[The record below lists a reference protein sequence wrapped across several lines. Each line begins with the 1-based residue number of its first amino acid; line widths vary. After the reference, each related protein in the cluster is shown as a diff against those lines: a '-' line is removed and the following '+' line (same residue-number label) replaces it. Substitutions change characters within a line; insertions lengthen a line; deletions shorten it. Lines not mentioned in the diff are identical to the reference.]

1 MSRAVG
7 YVRVSTEE
15 QTQHGYSLEAQT
27 EAIKKYCEIHGWE
40 LLQIYRDDSYSGA
53 SMERPALEQLL
64 ADLHLHHFD
73 RVIVW
78 KLDRLSR
85 SLKDTL
91 YLLDDAFEKN
101 GIGFTSIQEQF
112 DTNTPIGKAVMQII
126 AVFAQLEREMIT
138 ERMKMGKYQK
148 ARLGQFPG
156 GHVLYGYKKNPATGE
171 FEVNEEEARIV
182 KLVYH
187 WYVYGDESG
196 QPIGM
201 DAIADKLTQMSIL
214 PPSAVRGVRVGV
226 RGKRGQKGEVIKH
239 WSSATVRQILTHQ
252 AYIGKNFF
260 GRNGKNAE
268 PEYTKDDWI
277 PIPFPQIIDDHI
289 YQLAQERRKRAKFWQ
304 RTHEMPLLVG
314 IIHCGICGLQFRGA
328 YDHGTKPVYSCY
340 GRLKRYH
347 RDESPICDSPRIPA
361 DWLDEQV
368 TQKVLEALQEP
379 KKMKE
384 AIEAHLESWERRR
397 QELELLVGPST
408 RQDKQLQDELGNLN
422 YLFRKGRI
430 PVAEYEKEASTLER
444 QIAELRNQHKH
455 QSEELRRLQK
465 LEQDL
470 DFVRQALE
478 KGYWQ
483 VGYQAVQQEVQ
494 MTWDAAVTIDAATGQ
509 VVNTKPRKEKHIQV
523 DFSQAVE
530 GGDASDDLFNLAMHG
545 SGKVM
550 LRQLFDRLHITVH
563 VYHDRVEVRGMIP
576 VGNINISSFQFLIGS
591 LKTWTPWTTRKT
603 IKKFQFLIGSLKT
616 LTQDCLCGMLYGF
629 NSS

>member
-15 QTQHGYSLEAQT
+15 QAQHGYSLEAQA
-27 EAIKKYCEIHGWE
+27 EAIRNYCKALGWE
-40 LLQIYRDDSYSGA
+40 LVRIYRDEGYSA
-53 SMERPALEQLL
+53 SSLDRPDLQQLIQ
-64 ADLHLHHFD
+64 DIPLHSFD
-73 RVIVW
+73 TVVFW
-78 KLDRLSR
+78 KLDRLTR
-85 SLKDTL
+85 SAKDTI
-91 YLLDDAFEKN
+91 YLLEDVFEKN
-101 GIGFTSIQEQF
+101 NITYVSIQEPF
-112 DTNTPIGKAVMQII
+112 VNTKDPTAKMFTTII
-126 AVFAQLEREMIT
+126 SAFAQHEREMIT
-138 ERMKMGKYQK
+138 ERMRMGKYQK
-148 ARLGQFPG
+148 ARMGQFPG
-156 GHVLYGYKKNPATGE
+156 GHVLYGYSKNPVTGE

-182 KLVYH
+182 KLIYH

-196 QPIGM
+196 QPLGM
-201 DAIADKLTQMSIL
+201 ETIADKLTQMGIL

-239 WSSATVRQILTHQ
+239 WSNATVRQILTHQ

-260 GRNGKNAE
+260 GRDGKNAE

-277 PIPFPQIIDDHI
+277 PIPFPQLIDDHL

-347 RDESPICDSPRIPA
+347 RDGSPMCGSPRLPA
-361 DWLDEQV
+361 NLLDEQV
-368 TQKVLEALQEP
+368 TQKVLEALREP
-379 KKMKE
+379 AKMKE
-384 AIEAHLESWERRR
+384 AIEAHLESWERRKR
-397 QELELLVGPST
+397 ELELLVGPST
-408 RQDKQLQDELGNLN
+408 RQVKQLQDELGNLN

-430 PVAEYEKEASTLER
+430 PVGEYEKEASALEK
-444 QIAELRNQHKH
+444 QIADLREQHKH

-470 DFVRQALE
+470 DFIRRALE

-483 VGYQAVQQEVQ
+483 VGYQAIQQEVQ
-494 MTWDAAVTIDAATGQ
+494 MTWDAAATIDAATGQ
-509 VVNTKPRKEKHIQV
+509 LVNTKPRQEKKIQV

-530 GGDASDDLFNLAMHG
+530 GGDARDELFNLAMHG

-563 VYHDRVEVRGMIP
+563 VYHDRVEVRGLVP
-576 VGNINISSFQFLIGS
+576 VGNINISSFRRYRGFRLYRG
-591 LKTWTPWTTRKT
+591 WRTR
-603 IKKFQFLIGSLKT
+603 
-616 LTQDCLCGMLYGF
+616 CP
-629 NSS
+629 